1 MDKPT
6 EEGRKRY
13 PPDGKLELVLG
24 FTTTNTLLPCQCTPE
39 CADPCDGRQCGCR
52 ACQEPQECLPAY
64 N

>member
-13 PPDGKLELVLG
+13 PPDGMLELAVM
-24 FTTTNTLLPCQCTPE
+24 FSNARLPCQCTPE
-39 CADPCDGRQCGCR
+39 CKNPCDGQKCGCR
-52 ACQEPQECLPAY
+52 ACQESRACLPAY